1 MKPVLFSTLF
11 LLASGIS
18 FSQEDPIPETKT
30 QFTIDGGFSGIQ
42 LGAELKTG
50 KTQTVLLRSGLLPFI
65 YTEYDFAN
73 GKDELNLTGSFC
85 FSAEYRFYYNFVNRI
100 DKHKDVRNNGAN
112 YAGFLVLYSGRPFKA
127 EVNSFPTSSF
137 FMAGPM
143 WGINRPLGEHV
154 LFHLSLGPVYEK
166 HKIYESGNITLF
178 ADLRWSFRIK

>member
-65 YTEYDFAN
+65 YTEFDFAN
-73 GKDELNLTGSFC
+73 GKDELNLTGSLALIKKE
-85 FSAEYRFYYNFVNRI
+85 SYHLALWSSLLRLSQNLP
-100 DKHKDVRNNGAN
+100 A
-112 YAGFLVLYSGRPFKA
+112 ATLPSGQ
-127 EVNSFPTSSF
+127 NQIS
-137 FMAGPM
+137 
-143 WGINRPLGEHV
+143 IPL
-154 LFHLSLGPVYEK
+154 
-166 HKIYESGNITLF
+166 
-178 ADLRWSFRIK
+178 